1 MMTKILQLLFFA
13 FIAIVTLGLAIVL
26 FSVGLVALWYLLIIA
41 LIIWAVRR
49 LYYFIKGE
57 KPPTIASQYYY
68 YNSRYTQQP
77 NPKGEKK
84 RGRVIDYDDFKD
96 K

>member
-1 MMTKILQLLFFA
+1 MISRILQLLFFA

-26 FSVGLVALWYLLIIA
+26 FSIGIVALWYLLIIL

-49 LYYFIKGE
+49 LYYLIKGE
-57 KPPTIASQYYY
+57 KPPTIVEQYYY
-68 YNSRYTQQP
+68 YSSRDAQQP
-77 NPKGEKK
+77 HPKGEKK

>member
-1 MMTKILQLLFFA
+1 MLNKIFSFLLFI
-13 FIAIVTLGLAIVL
+13 FITILTLGLVVVL
-26 FSVGLVALWYLLIIA
+26 FYVGLIALWYLLIIA

-49 LYYFIKGE
+49 LYYFLKGE
-57 KPPTIASQYYY
+57 QPPKIIDQYFAY
-68 YNSRYTQQP
+68 YNRSSQQP
-77 NPKGEKK
+77 GKPK